1 MKIALVHDWLLD
13 RGGAERVLLRFH
25 SLWPDAP
32 IYTLAASENFIRRYL
47 PDAIVRQAW
56 PGRLP
61 FVRRYLPALLPFL
74 PSAVESLDLSGF
86 DVVISSSVVFA
97 KGVVT
102 RARTRHICYCYSPAR
117 YLWDRN
123 TEYERRGPLSRL
135 VRHWLRLWDAQA
147 ARRPDTMVAISETV
161 RGRIAKYYGRDS
173 LVIHP
178 PLLTESADG
187 ASPSADENQGYYLA
201 VGRLL
206 PHKNFGL
213 LIEAFNKLKRP
224 LVIVGSGPL
233 ERRLRRMSS
242 PLVRLITDADDT
254 ALARWYS
261 QCRAVVLPNEEDF
274 GMTVIEAM
282 AHGKPVLALRA
293 GGALETVREGIT
305 GEFFDDPIP
314 EALAE
319 GVLRL
324 ERVSYRPASIR
335 SAAQDYSAELFDARF
350 RTLVEN

>member
-1 MKIALVHDWLLD
+1 MKVALVHDWLLD
-13 RGGAERVLLRFH
+13 RGGAERVLLRLH
-25 SLWPDAP
+25 ALWPDAP
-32 IYTLAASENFIRRYL
+32 IYTLAADSAFVRRWL
-47 PDAIVRQAW
+47 PGAVVRQAW
-56 PGRLP
+56 TGRLP
-61 FVRRYLPALLPFL
+61 LVRRYLPALAPVL

-86 DVVISSSVVFA
+86 DTVISSSVTYA
-97 KGVVT
+97 KGIVT
-102 RARTRHICYCYSPAR
+102 RAHTRHICYCYSPSR

-123 TEYERRGPLSRL
+123 AEYERRGPLSRIA
-135 VRHWLRLWDAQA
+135 RHWLRLWDTQA

-161 RGRIAKYYGRDS
+161 RGRISKYYGRDS
-173 LVIHP
+173 SVIYP
-178 PLLTESADG
+178 PLLTEMAKEESQMANE
-187 ASPSADENQGYYLA
+187 SQGYYLA
-201 VGRLL
+201 VGRLV

-233 ERRLRRMSS
+233 ERRLRRAAS
-242 PLVRLITDADDT
+242 PIVRIVTDADD
-254 ALARWYS
+254 ASLARWYA

-293 GGALETVREGIT
+293 GGALETVREGAT

-324 ERVSYRPASIR
+324 ERGSYDPAIIR
-335 SAAQDYSAELFDARF
+335 QSVQNFSADRFDAQF
-350 RTLVEN
+350 RTLVGN